1 MKFFRTT
8 RQTSL
13 TENKFA
19 KYLIYAIGEI
29 ILVVIGILIALQ
41 VNNFNENRQ
50 IEELEISL
58 LKEMKDNLRS
68 DIEDIKINIG
78 IHEKSIQ
85 SAKIILNSF
94 ENKLLDSDTLNM
106 YYGKV
111 GMIPRYL
118 MTENAYNSMKEDGMR
133 IIQNYSLKNAITD
146 HYEISFS
153 FLRAWSE
160 AEWNTWREDQREF
173 YRKNFKILT
182 LFDNLVPVDYHDLS
196 TNSEYKNYLN
206 NRIAWLTLTIKMY
219 ENSGIKDTEK
229 LINLIEKELK
239 NRQK

>member
-78 IHEKSIQ
+78 IHEKAFNLQ
-85 SAKIILNSF
+85 
-94 ENKLLDSDTLNM
+94 KL
-106 YYGKV
+106 
-111 GMIPRYL
+111 
-118 MTENAYNSMKEDGMR
+118 
-133 IIQNYSLKNAITD
+133 
-146 HYEISFS
+146 F
-153 FLRAWSE
+153 
-160 AEWNTWREDQREF
+160 
-173 YRKNFKILT
+173 
-182 LFDNLVPVDYHDLS
+182 
-196 TNSEYKNYLN
+196 
-206 NRIAWLTLTIKMY
+206 
-219 ENSGIKDTEK
+219 
-229 LINLIEKELK
+229 
-239 NRQK
+239 

>member
-19 KYLIYAIGEI
+19 KDLIYAIGEI

-133 IIQNYSLKNAITD
+133 II
-146 HYEISFS
+146 
-153 FLRAWSE
+153 
-160 AEWNTWREDQREF
+160 
-173 YRKNFKILT
+173 
-182 LFDNLVPVDYHDLS
+182 
-196 TNSEYKNYLN
+196 
-206 NRIAWLTLTIKMY
+206 
-219 ENSGIKDTEK
+219 
-229 LINLIEKELK
+229 
-239 NRQK
+239 